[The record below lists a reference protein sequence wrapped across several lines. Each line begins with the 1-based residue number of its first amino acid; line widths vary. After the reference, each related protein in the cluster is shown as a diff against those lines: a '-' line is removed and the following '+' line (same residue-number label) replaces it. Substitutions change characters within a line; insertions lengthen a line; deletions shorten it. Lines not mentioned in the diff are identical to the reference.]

1 MYVIIEARKTS
12 VIMTWVP
19 PSRCLLSFLIF
30 GLAAKL
36 AQLKFSAAHLAID
49 LEFPLQNLIK
59 HLLWRGEGRGK
70 ALTRLKKQDERKNA
84 ANWSRQSCWP
94 RRAQQRVDLK
104 RKAEHTNFKLMA
116 QWMQDVA
123 MVQHTASV
131 PDPCEQQQTQ
141 HKAKAGN
148 WRGQHWF

>member
-1 MYVIIEARKTS
+1 MTTSKKGNSKKNKNVYVCNNRGKKNKRNYDLS
-12 VIMTWVP
+12 P

-94 RRAQQRVDLK
+94 RRALQRVDLK

-116 QWMQDVA
+116 Q
-123 MVQHTASV
+123 
-131 PDPCEQQQTQ
+131 
-141 HKAKAGN
+141 
-148 WRGQHWF
+148 